1 MAEMWYDEEADTIGI
16 MLKDKTHWKGV
27 EISKHVVVDLAK
39 DGEIVGIENPGGQGG
54 IQEGRTVDSLEGDE
68 GGSLSS

>member
-39 DGEIVGIENPGGQGG
+39 DGEIVGIEILGVKEAFKKDAPL
-54 IQEGRTVDSLEGDE
+54 IVSRA
-68 GGSLSS
+68 SSKKS

>member
-1 MAEMWYDEEADTIGI
+1 MWYDEEADTIGI

-39 DGEIVGIENPGGQGG
+39 DGEIVGIEILGVKEAFKKDAPL
-54 IQEGRTVDSLEGDE
+54 IVSKA
-68 GGSLSS
+68 SSKKS

>member
-16 MLKDKTHWKGV
+16 MLKNKTHWKGV

-39 DGEIVGIENPGGQGG
+39 DGEIVGIEILGVKEAFKKDAPL
-54 IQEGRTVDSLEGDE
+54 IVSKA
-68 GGSLSS
+68 SSKKS

>member
-39 DGEIVGIENPGGQGG
+39 DGEIVGIEILGVKEAFKKDAPL
-54 IQEGRTVDSLEGDE
+54 IVSKP
-68 GGSLSS
+68 LSKKS

>member
-39 DGEIVGIENPGGQGG
+39 DGEIVGIEILGVKEAFKKDAPL
-54 IQEGRTVDSLEGDE
+54 IVSKA
-68 GGSLSS
+68 SSKKS

>member
-39 DGEIVGIENPGGQGG
+39 DGEIVGIEILGVKEAFKKDAPL
-54 IQEGRTVDSLEGDE
+54 IVSKATRRKA
-68 GGSLSS
+68 